1 MEPPLAPVRRLITE
15 RRAPSSPSGL
25 KKKRRLIYVDAV
37 TTGPTSGDGRVWPHE
52 APTEGKDADGSL
64 RSPMN

>member
-15 RRAPSSPSGL
+15 RRAPSTPSGL

-37 TTGPTSGDGRVWPHE
+37 TTGPTSRDGRVWPHE
-52 APTEGKDADGSL
+52 AQPKARMLTVRFAAQ
-64 RSPMN
+64 